1 MIQFSRTQVSQDI
14 FLGFSS
20 FYVTKKKLRLNLE
33 MFMCY
38 RLSGFSP
45 FACEDED
52 ETMASVTALDY
63 RFEQKAFASIT
74 EEAKSFIKRIII
86 RIPE

>member
-1 MIQFSRTQVSQDI
+1 
-14 FLGFSS
+14 
-20 FYVTKKKLRLNLE
+20 